1 MAITFF
7 ARLARAERG
16 IINIDIIHP
25 ECEYGKR
32 TTRSHAMI
40 AMIRRYFKF
49 EELGTD
55 FKHEMIGGITT
66 FITMAYIIIVNPKIL
81 EAAGIPFG
89 PSMVATIVSAF
100 FGTLLMAVYAKR
112 PFAVAPYMGQNA
124 FVAFTVVKVMGF
136 SWQTALGAIFIGGL
150 LFTALTLLRIR
161 SWLANLIPINLKI
174 SFAVGIGLFLTFIG
188 LNMSGIVTIGVPGAP
203 VNIGKLSQPG
213 PIMAIVTVL
222 VIAFL
227 MIRKVR
233 GSMLIGI
240 LGTTGIAIA
249 LQLAFPE
256 LKSGELPLVQVPDA
270 IVSLPP
276 SLAPIF
282 LQLDIFGAL
291 SWGFFSV
298 VLTVFV
304 MDFVDTMG
312 TLIGLSYRAGL
323 LDEKGELPEIEK
335 PMLCDAL
342 AMAAAALLGTTTT
355 GAYIES
361 AAGIEEGAKSGFASV
376 VTAVLMLSAL
386 FFAPLFSV
394 IPSFAYGPALI
405 IVGML
410 MIAPVVNVN
419 FNELSE
425 LIPAFITI
433 TLMCFTYNLGIG
445 MTAGFVSYPLMKLF
459 AGKVREVNAGMW
471 ILFAFSLAFFIFY
484 PY

>member
-1 MAITFF
+1 
-7 ARLARAERG
+7 
-16 IINIDIIHP
+16 
-25 ECEYGKR
+25 
-32 TTRSHAMI
+32 MI
-40 AMIRRYFKF
+40 KRYFRF
-49 EELGTD
+49 DELQTD
-55 FKHEMIGGITT
+55 FRHEITGGLTT

-100 FGTLLMAVYAKR
+100 FGTMLMALYARR

-136 SWQTALGAIFIGGL
+136 SWQTALGAIFIGGV
-150 LFTALTLLRIR
+150 LFTALTLFKIR
-161 SWLANLIPINLKI
+161 SWLANLIPMNLKI

-188 LNMSGIVTIGVPGAP
+188 LNESGIVTIGVPGAP
-203 VNIGKLSQPG
+203 VNIGSLSHPG
-213 PIMAIVTVL
+213 PLCAIITVL
-222 VIAFL
+222 AIAFL
-227 MIRKVR
+227 MIRRVK

-240 LGTTGIAIA
+240 VGMTAIAIA
-249 LQLAFPE
+249 LQAVWPDLQ
-256 LKSGELPLVQVPDA
+256 SGGHPLVRIPDA
-270 IVSLPP
+270 VVSLPP
-276 SLAPIF
+276 SLGPIF
-282 LQLDIFGAL
+282 LKLDILGAL

-312 TLIGLSYRAGL
+312 TLIGLSYRAKL

-342 AMAAAALLGTTTT
+342 AMTAAALLGTTTT

-376 VTAVLMLSAL
+376 VTAVMMLSAL

-394 IPSFAYGPALI
+394 IPPFAYGPALI
-405 IVGML
+405 IVGMM
-410 MIAPVVNVN
+410 MISPVTNIN
-419 FNELSE
+419 FDDMSD
-425 LIPAFITI
+425 LIPSFITI

-445 MTAGFVSYPLMKLF
+445 MTAGFVSYPLIKIF
-459 AGKVREVNAGMW
+459 AGKVKEVSAGMW
-471 ILFAFSLAFFIFY
+471 VLFVFSLAFFIFY